1 MFLVF
6 PFLCKW
12 LVIFIGA
19 AAAGGILDFG
29 IGIEVVI
36 VFFKVF
42 V

>member
-12 LVIFIGA
+12 LVIFIG